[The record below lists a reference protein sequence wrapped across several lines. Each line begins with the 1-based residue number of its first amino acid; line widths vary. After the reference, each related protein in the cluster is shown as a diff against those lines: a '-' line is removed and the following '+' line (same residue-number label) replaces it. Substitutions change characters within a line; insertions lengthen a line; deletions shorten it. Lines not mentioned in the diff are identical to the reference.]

1 MKTPHT
7 QVTPI
12 EPTVEQPVTP
22 VPKEAS
28 PYTIILGTAH
38 LSSTPGKRS
47 PDGTFREY
55 LYSREI
61 CNLVYR
67 ELKER
72 GYKCVIDYEGDDMP
86 GLNSSQELVKRVSI
100 VNNLQQQLGRC
111 IYVSI
116 HVNAA
121 GNGKEWKNATGWS
134 AWTTRGQNNSDKLAN
149 CLYDAAEEI
158 LTPLKKKIRTDKSD
172 GDRDYESNFYVIKN
186 SNCICT
192 LTENFFMDSKQD
204 CEWLLS
210 DEGKKAITAIHVEGI
225 KKYIEKYI

>member
-12 EPTVEQPVTP
+12 EPTVEQSVTP

-72 GYKCVIDYEGDDMP
+72 GYKCVIDYESDDMP

-121 GNGKEWKNATGWS
+121 GNGKEWKNATGWCIY
-134 AWTTRGQNNSDKLAN
+134 TCKGVTKSDKLAD
-149 CLYDAAEEI
+149 CIYLQAKEY
-158 LTPLKKKIRTDKSD
+158 LTPLGKKLRTDFSD
-172 GDRDYESNFYVIKN
+172 GDADQEENFYVLYHT
-186 SNCICT
+186 NCPAV
-192 LTENFFMDSKQD
+192 LTENFFQD
-204 CEWLLS
+204 CKSDVEWLRT
-210 DEGKKAITAIHVEGI
+210 DEAKQVLTTIHVEGI
-225 KKYIEKYI
+225 IDYLKTLS